1 MNKLKNAVIFGVGR
15 CGSHWVESIM
25 IDLLG
30 GDARGHNDI
39 QMMPHGWILHT
50 HDIDYLL
57 RYPQAVRE
65 KTMLISCY
73 RENKFD
79 QTISYLV
86 AQKTNEWFIYSDKQI
101 APFTIDP
108 SEFKA
113 ELVGIAS
120 ENEDYCQLST
130 LWPNFFEIKY
140 EDLVNSE
147 IPEKYVAKCLGIKY
161 KKTQGWSQQG
171 SRKNPR
177 NYQNLVLNWN
187 ELVAISKKYVA

>member
-1 MNKLKNAVIFGVGR
+1 MNKLKNFIVYGVGR

-30 GDARGHNDI
+30 GIGCSNNNV
-39 QMMPHGWILHT
+39 QLMPHGWILHT
-50 HDIDYLL
+50 HELIELTKF
-57 RYPQAVRE
+57 PKEVRE
-65 KTMLISCY
+65 STMLILCS

-79 QTISYLV
+79 QSISYYV
-86 AQKTNEWFIYSDKQI
+86 AQKTNEWFVYSDEQI

-108 SEFKA
+108 VAFEGTLTSV
-113 ELVGIAS
+113 LTH
-120 ENEDYCQLST
+120 DPDDLLT
-130 LWPNFFEIKY
+130 LWPNLINIKY
-140 EDLVNSE
+140 EDLANSE

>member
-30 GDARGHNDI
+30 GIGRSNNNV
-39 QMMPHGWILHT
+39 QLMPHGWILHT
-50 HDIDYLL
+50 HELIELTKF
-57 RYPQAVRE
+57 PKEVRE
-65 KTMLISCY
+65 STMLILCS

-79 QTISYLV
+79 QSISYHV
-86 AQKTNEWFIYSDKQI
+86 AQKTNEWFVYSDEQI

-108 SEFKA
+108 VAFEGTLTSV
-113 ELVGIAS
+113 LTHS
-120 ENEDYCQLST
+120 YPDDLLT
-130 LWPNFFEIKY
+130 LWPNLINIKY
-140 EDLVNSE
+140 EDLADSE